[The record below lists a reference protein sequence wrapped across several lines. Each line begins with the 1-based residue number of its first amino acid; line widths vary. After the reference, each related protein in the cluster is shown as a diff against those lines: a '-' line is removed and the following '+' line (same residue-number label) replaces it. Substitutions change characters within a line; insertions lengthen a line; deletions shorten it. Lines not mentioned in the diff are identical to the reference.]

1 MKRIIATSFIA
12 LSAVLISLPAN
23 AQGFRDR
30 GYGYGHGYGN
40 INSTQAQLQARIN
53 NGIASRRLSRSEAQ
67 KLQFKLNRIASIE
80 SQMRASG
87 GLSFRER
94 NNLNRQL
101 SNLRNEINRDMNDFE
116 RRRIGF
122 FERYWR

>member
-1 MKRIIATSFIA
+1 MKRIIATSLIA

-23 AQGFRDR
+23 AQGFR
-30 GYGYGHGYGN
+30 YGHGNN

-67 KLQFKLNRIASIE
+67 KLQFKLNRINNIE
-80 SQMRASG
+80 AQMRSSG

-101 SNLRNEINRDMNDFE
+101 ANLRNEITRDMNDFE

>member
-1 MKRIIATSFIA
+1 MKRIIATSLIA

-23 AQGFRDR
+23 AQGYR
-30 GYGYGHGYGN
+30 GYGYGNN

-67 KLQFKLNRIASIE
+67 KLQFKLNRINNIE
-80 SQMRASG
+80 AQMRSSG

-101 SNLRNEINRDMNDFE
+101 TNLRNEINRDMNDFE

>member
-1 MKRIIATSFIA
+1 MKRIFATSLIA

-23 AQGFRDR
+23 AQGFR
-30 GYGYGHGYGN
+30 GYGN
-40 INSTQAQLQARIN
+40 INSRQAQLQARIN
-53 NGIASRRLSRSEAQ
+53 NGISSRRLSRSEAA
-67 KLQFKLNRIASIE
+67 KLQYKMNRIGNLE
-80 SQMRASG
+80 SRMRASG

-101 SNLRNEINRDMNDFE
+101 ASLRNEINRDMNDFE